1 MEFKINVVK
10 SNRKTFSL
18 EIKPNLEIICRAPY
32 SAAENE
38 INDFLKNHKLWLEKN
53 LKKARERIS
62 NESEIQKLS
71 REELDNLKLRAKEYI
86 PQRVEFFANQMKVK
100 YGTVTIRT
108 QKTRWGSCSAEGNLN
123 FNCLLMLTDLD
134 IIDYVVVHELC
145 HIKELN
151 HSKEFWSEVEK
162 ALPDYRK
169 RRERLKNIGTGIIKK
184 ADKQN
189 I

>member
-18 EIKPNLEIICRAPY
+18 EIKPSLEIICRVPN

-38 INDFLKNHKLWLEKN
+38 INDFLEKHRAWLEKN

-71 REELDNLKLRAKEYI
+71 REELENLKLRAKEYI

-108 QKTRWGSCSAEGNLN
+108 QKTRWGSCSSDGNLN
-123 FNCLLMLTDLD
+123 FNCLLMLTDFD

-145 HIKELN
+145 HIKEMN
-151 HSKEFWSEVEK
+151 HSKEFWNEVEK
-162 ALPDYRK
+162 ILPDYRK
-169 RRERLKNIGTGIIKK
+169 RRKMLKNIGVGIIKK
-184 ADKQN
+184 VDKHN
-189 I
+189 T